1 MGRDRYERQH
11 RGDRGAYERYLA
23 GMDASMRQKVA
34 LTAAHLLCQG
44 RVADMGMGS
53 GTGSEALASLYPDL
67 DVVGV
72 DVNETTVAIAQERY
86 ALDNLSFVV
95 GDIAEPVF
103 EARSLDAILNS
114 SVLHH
119 VTSFNDYDHEAAE
132 RALAVQVG
140 QLRDN
145 GVLIVR
151 DFVDPGDTEVV
162 LELPTDD
169 GADSDDPAACS
180 TARLFERFAVEYRSL
195 AARPGFPFR
204 VADAGEGEVSRP
216 DTKRYVLTHKLATE
230 FLLRK
235 DYRADWESE
244 LQEEYSYFNQR
255 QFEELFAR
263 LGLRVVASTPI
274 RNPWIVRHRL
284 RGKVEL
290 RSLAGAPIELP
301 PTNYIIVGEKVTP
314 DQGVK
319 FVEHAPV
326 PALAYLSMRHY
337 RDRRNGAVRD
347 LVQRPNRTVDVL
359 PWFSSSGDVFV
370 LARMSYPRPVLQCH
384 PRGPSPIDGSSP
396 VGYVSEPLN
405 VLQTDQPLGQTV
417 EDALRRCAEID
428 PAQIVAFRAGG
439 TYYPSPGGIREEVRA
454 SLVEVEPSFVTKR
467 LCDLSPFSTSGVVR
481 AIEARQ
487 LLRAAQVGGLP
498 DARLELNVYDL
509 LLQLGIKPGPW
520 IGEVI
525 VLGDG
530 VAPSRVARFDELHER
545 PPRRVFEKVG
555 AGCSTEFLELHGSE
569 FAELDHEGNELHR
582 QALEFVTP
590 KALSCNTIAVAIL
603 RRAGD
608 VVYLGLDDDDLPAAQ
623 CFNGNSELLV
633 APAWRLPRD
642 ITSLTPAREWILER
656 LRNEYGVECSDV
668 WELGGRYHPSPG
680 LTPEVV
686 FPLAVEVAHEDA
698 GARTLTWVSV
708 ADAVSHLGAL
718 LDGHLRVV
726 ALRASHALGVLEQ
739 QTGCLLRQIND

>member
-1 MGRDRYERQH
+1 MGRDKYERQH

-72 DVNETTVAIAQERY
+72 DVNETTVEIARGRY
-86 ALDNLSFVV
+86 ALGNLSFVV

-103 EARSLDAILNS
+103 EDQSLDAILNS

-119 VTSFNDYDHEAAE
+119 VTSFNGYEHEAAA
-132 RALAVQVG
+132 RALTVQVG

-151 DFVDPGDTEVV
+151 DFVDPGTDEVV
-162 LELPTDD
+162 MELRTDD
-169 GADSDDPAACS
+169 GADSADPVGCS
-180 TARLFERFAVEYRSL
+180 TARLFERFATEYRSL
-195 AARPGFPFR
+195 AGNPGFSFR
-204 VADAGEGEVSRP
+204 IADAVDGWPSRSN
-216 DTKRYVLTHKLATE
+216 TQRYVLTYKLAAE

-244 LQEEYSYFNQR
+244 LQEEYTYFSQQ
-255 QFEELFAR
+255 QFEELFSR
-263 LGLRVVASTPI
+263 LGMRVVASTPL

-284 RGKVEL
+284 RGEVEL
-290 RSLAGAPIELP
+290 RNLAGEPVELP
-301 PTNYIIVGEKVTP
+301 PTNYVIVGEKVTP

-319 FVEHAPV
+319 FVEDSRV
-326 PALAYLSMRHY
+326 PAGGFLSMRHY
-337 RDRRNGAVRD
+337 RDRRSGAVRD
-347 LVQRPNRTVDVL
+347 LIQRPNRTVDVL
-359 PWFSSSGDVFV
+359 PWFRSSGDVFV

-384 PRGPSPIDGSSP
+384 PRGPAPVDGSSP

-405 VLQTDQPLGQTV
+405 VLQRDQPLGQTV
-417 EDALRRCAEID
+417 EDALGQCAEIG
-428 PAQIVAFRAGG
+428 PEQIVAFRRGG

-467 LCDLSPFSTSGVVR
+467 LSGGSGFSTSGVVR

-509 LLQLGIKPGPW
+509 LLQLGLKPGPW
-520 IGEVI
+520 IGEAI
-525 VLGDG
+525 TLQDG
-530 VAPSRVARFDELHER
+530 VALDRVVPYDELLAR
-545 PPRRVFEKVG
+545 PPRRVFDQVG
-555 AGCSTEFLELHGSE
+555 PDHSSGFLDLHRSE
-569 FAELDHEGNELHR
+569 FVELDQAGNELYR
-582 QALEFVTP
+582 QALEFVAP
-590 KALSCNTIAVAIL
+590 RALSCNTIAVAVL
-603 RRAGD
+603 RRAGRA
-608 VVYLGLDDDDLPAAQ
+608 VYLGLDDDDLPAAQ

-633 APAWRLPRD
+633 APAWRLPRN
-642 ITSLTPAREWILER
+642 ITSLTPAREWAQKR
-656 LRNEYGVECSDV
+656 LSEEYGVECSDV
-668 WELGGRYHPSPG
+668 WELGGRYYPSPG

-686 FPLAVEVAHEDA
+686 FPLAVEVACERRRP
-698 GARTLTWVSV
+698 RTLTWVSL
-708 ADAVSHLGAL
+708 AEAVSHLDTL
-718 LDGHLRVV
+718 VDGHLRIA
-726 ALRASHALGVLEQ
+726 ALRAAHALSVLDGLVGGRGGE
-739 QTGCLLRQIND
+739 RR